1 MNYINNPINAFY
13 GIVFPLKMKI
23 IKIPF
28 YILIS
33 SICVL
38 FSSFIFNVRQISKN
52 ELVRLTLTDAAY
64 FIDYCGSC
72 DLYDYYT
79 CWLFRFKI
87 KSSECTI
94 HPNNQFMFD
103 DFKTRKKVEFNPFT
117 DYFMTK

>member
-1 MNYINNPINAFY
+1 MKLAKFKKIAF
-13 GIVFPLKMKI
+13 F
-23 IKIPF
+23 
-28 YILIS
+28 ILIAS
-33 SICVL
+33 VFVLLCFSIY
-38 FSSFIFNVRQISKN
+38 NVKHISKN
-52 ELVRLTLTDAAY
+52 KLIYLTLTDAAY